1 MTTII
6 LADDHQVLREA
17 LRMLLE
23 TQADFQVIAE
33 AGDGLETVQLAERL
47 KPDVLIVDMMM
58 PALSGLEAARRT
70 KRVSPSTKVIVL
82 SMHDTE
88 SYVVESLQAGVAGYI
103 LKKSSSQELVY
114 AIRQALQGNVYLSP
128 SLNERAIQ
136 AYLQRSQDS
145 RIEDVFDTLT
155 AREREVFQLAAEGL
169 SNPQIAERL
178 SLSAR
183 TVEMHRGN
191 LMKKLGLKSQT
202 ELVKYAVKRGMV

>member
-17 LRMLLE
+17 LRLLLE
-23 TQADFQVIAE
+23 TQTDFHVIAE
-33 AGDGLETVQLAERL
+33 TGDGLEALQLTEKH
-47 KPDVLIVDMMM
+47 KPDVLIADMMM
-58 PALSGLEAARRT
+58 PGLSGLEVARRT
-70 KRVSPSTKVIVL
+70 KRLFPAVKVIVL

-88 SYVVESLQAGVAGYI
+88 SYVVESLQAGVAGYV
-103 LKKSSSQELVY
+103 LKKSSSQELVF
-114 AIRQALQGNVYLSP
+114 AIRQALAGNLYLSP

-136 AYLQRSQDS
+136 AYMQRSQES
-145 RIEDVFDTLT
+145 RIEDPFDALT
-155 AREREVFQLAAEGL
+155 DREREVFQLAAEGL
-169 SNPQIAERL
+169 NNPQIAERL